1 MKYTILAPVV
11 YVLLACICRLNVMTP
26 RTSSVLWRLTYILLA
41 SWTGWLAADVLESG
55 AIHIK
60 DAVGVLS
67 LSLYIYLTK
76 AKWIAGV
83 PEVARQK
90 VNFSSSYKE

>member
-1 MKYTILAPVV
+1 MKYTILVPVA

-26 RTSSVLWRLTYILLA
+26 RTSGVLWRLTYILLA
-41 SWTGWLAADVLESG
+41 SWTGWLAADVLEYG
-55 AIHIK
+55 TVHIK
-60 DAVGVLS
+60 DAIGVMS

-83 PEVARQK
+83 PDVARQK